1 MRKMTIVVAMAALAG
16 CGGPSKE
23 QQAAQAE
30 AAKTKQA
37 LQEET
42 GKTAALETKVSDL
55 QNQNAALQTKVGDL
69 QKQLSDTTAAK
80 QELELTSAKLA
91 QQSGDYAKMNEELKG
106 KLTVRLEDR
115 ILFKENSSV
124 VSKDAKRSLD
134 TIADAIAQLK
144 DKGVIVAGYTD
155 DAEGGKGATTKRWQ
169 LSTSRAQEV
178 AKYLVARGVDPTR
191 IGIAGFGEARPIAPN
206 DSLANKALNR
216 RVEIALTP
224 ADYRMGTVEVKPAT
238 LK

>member
-80 QELELTSAKLA
+80 QELA